1 MCVKKV
7 FKEFKEFQLKNLGNY
22 HDFCVQS
29 DTLFLAFDVFE
40 NFRNKCMEIYE
51 LDPAHFL
58 SAPGLAWHACLKT
71 TGVKLESLT
80 DIDMLLLVE
89 KGIRGRICHA
99 VHRYAKGNNKYM
111 KNYDKKNTSLNLM
124 YLDVNNLYGW
134 AMSKKFP
141 VNGFAWVEE
150 PSQFNK
156 DFITNYDGN
165 SNEGHFLEV
174 DVEHPK
180 KLFNLHN
187 DLPFLPERK
196 KTEKCNK
203 LVCNIHDKEN
213 YFVYIRV

>member
-1 MCVKKV
+1 
-7 FKEFKEFQLKNLGNY
+7 
-22 HDFCVQS
+22 
-29 DTLFLAFDVFE
+29 
-40 NFRNKCMEIYE
+40 MEIYE

-156 DFITNYDGN
+156 DFITN
-165 SNEGHFLEV
+165 
-174 DVEHPK
+174 
-180 KLFNLHN
+180 
-187 DLPFLPERK
+187 
-196 KTEKCNK
+196 
-203 LVCNIHDKEN
+203 
-213 YFVYIRV
+213 